1 MSWFSAAVKKVKKE
15 VQGVY
20 SGSDLETA
28 VNTVTSPTGGVTSL
42 HPDVLE
48 QVQNAIQNVVPVQT
62 TSTTGPSLAATQPT
76 IGAGPEEQIRQTQ
89 LVPGMM
95 QRGVAPGRMGRRQT
109 MLTVGQSAAKIRARQ
124 TGY

>member
-1 MSWFSAAVKKVKKE
+1 MSWLSSAVKKIKKS
-15 VQGVY
+15 Y
-20 SGSDLETA
+20 SGSDAERI
-28 VNTVTSPTGGVTSL
+28 VNTVTNPTGGVGN
-42 HPDVLE
+42 
-48 QVQNAIQNVVPVQT
+48 NALNPAIDAMMNEVASVVPVQT
-62 TSTTGPSLAATQPT
+62 SSSTGPSLAAMQPT

-95 QRGVAPGRMGRRQT
+95 QRGAAPGRMGRRQT